1 MPNSQRIKIGI
12 KAIEA
17 MPPHSIIWDTAIV
30 GFNVRRQNSN
40 VVTFNVVYR
49 TLEGTQRWQRLGR
62 YGVVWTPDQARR
74 EAQRVL
80 RARDLGEDPA
90 GSRMALRTGMTVAE
104 LCDEYSARD
113 NGKKPGTIRSDNS
126 RIKMH
131 IKPKLGKFRVAS
143 ITSEQVE
150 DFMHSM
156 KQGSAGRAV
165 GLLRAIF
172 SHAVKRKLVAVNPV
186 RGVEKPKDA
195 KRNRRL
201 SDAEYAQLGAALNGS
216 MISDIFRLL
225 AVTGF
230 RSSEAKNLQ
239 WKEVDLDRRTIVLA
253 DTKTGTSVRPL
264 SNGSYRN
271 NQKTEAKRRSI
282 RVCSSSQQTCEQS
295 SSLVA

>member
-1 MPNSQRIKIGI
+1 
-12 KAIEA
+12 
-17 MPPHSIIWDTAIV
+17 
-30 GFNVRRQNSN
+30 
-40 VVTFNVVYR
+40 
-49 TLEGTQRWQRLGR
+49 
-62 YGVVWTPDQARR
+62 
-74 EAQRVL
+74 
-80 RARDLGEDPA
+80 
-90 GSRMALRTGMTVAE
+90 
-104 LCDEYSARD
+104 
-113 NGKKPGTIRSDNS
+113 
-126 RIKMH
+126 
-131 IKPKLGKFRVAS
+131 
-143 ITSEQVE
+143 
-150 DFMHSM
+150 
-156 KQGSAGRAV
+156 
-165 GLLRAIF
+165 
-172 SHAVKRKLVAVNPV
+172 VAVNPV
-186 RGVEKPKDA
+186 RGIEKPKDA

-253 DTKTGTSVRPL
+253 DTKNVRPL